1 MATALSVWLWE
12 TVIGLAHCA
21 EEAVGVLPSLV
32 Q

>member
-1 MATALSVWLWE
+1 MATALSVWLLE
-12 TVIGLAHCA
+12 TVIGLAHCV